1 MLWAIL
7 LLLVAACAVGYLVAD
22 VAIHEAI
29 EEEVERRIRARTLC
43 SQAKER

>member
-29 EEEVERRIRARTLC
+29 EEEVERRVARHAR
-43 SQAKER
+43 SRRNAG